1 MIHELYAFSSI
12 SITNSPPLDV
22 ACSSRQPLHHPC
34 EPSLHSHSL
43 AAICTHLFN
52 HLSQQVQHAGKL
64 LQSNLLTHPATTH
77 LALFLLTCRIR
88 SVLVLCFCT
97 FSLSRVPIISGLADI
112 ILFFPSR
119 HNTISFSYTYQSCST
134 DLQTRAC
141 IHVIASRCMKGSTCA
156 SPAIHML
163 QP

>member
-1 MIHELYAFSSI
+1 
-12 SITNSPPLDV
+12 V

-34 EPSLHSHSL
+34 ESSLHSHSL

-52 HLSQQVQHAGKL
+52 HLSQQVQHAGNL
-64 LQSNLLTHPATTH
+64 LQSNLLIRPATTH
-77 LALFLLTCRIR
+77 IALFLLTCRIR

-97 FSLSRVPIISGLADI
+97 FSISWIPIISGLADHCSY
-112 ILFFPSR
+112 PSR
-119 HNTISFSYTYQSCST
+119 HIVVSFSYAYQFCT
-134 DLQTRAC
+134 TIC
-141 IHVIASRCMKGSTCA
+141 KHEYEPNHVIALQCMRGNTCA